1 MIDKSIFN
9 KDYINQKRIEL
20 KCDPTIL
27 ERTIFA
33 FGLLEAMVK
42 SGAEFIFKGGSCLL
56 LMLDR
61 PLRLSTDIDIIAK
74 PGTDILKFVLE
85 VSKTYPFVRYE
96 ESVRKGVNNIEK
108 KHFRFFYKSLT
119 DESKEIPILLDVLFE
134 ENHYSKLWQ
143 KEIKNEIVLT
153 KGEPIYVNI
162 PSPESLLGD
171 KLTAFAPKTIGVRP
185 ITEKSDGK
193 IIDKKVEVIKQ
204 FFDVASLYDFI
215 DNFNDVIISYNKTA
229 ESELKYRGLK
239 ISIKDCLMDTFEAA
253 ASIMCRGKIDS
264 ESYKDYLEG
273 IKGLGNFL
281 VNTRFNAETAYIP
294 AAKVMYLSAC
304 IIKDIHPI
312 DEIPE
317 QDLLKDKYSKLNYLR
332 KLDKKYFN
340 MAAYAVKLLENNDS

>member
-1 MIDKSIFN
+1 MIDISIFS
-9 KDYINQKRIEL
+9 KEYIDKKRKEL

-56 LMLDR
+56 LILNKA
-61 PLRLSTDIDIIAK
+61 LRLSTDIDIIAK

-85 VSKTYPFVRYE
+85 ASKTYPFVRYE
-96 ESVRKGVNNIEK
+96 ENIRKGANSIEK
-108 KHFRFFYKSLT
+108 KHFRFFYKSLIN
-119 DESKEIPILLDVLFE
+119 ESKEIPILLDVLFE
-134 ENHYSKLWQ
+134 ENHYSKIWQ
-143 KEIKNEIVLT
+143 KEIKNEIVIT
-153 KGEPIYVNI
+153 KGKPIYVNI

-185 ITEKSDGK
+185 LVEKSDGK

-204 FFDVASLYDFI
+204 FFDVALLYDLV

-229 ESELKYRGLK
+229 ESELKYRGLE
-239 ISIKDCLMDTFEAA
+239 ISIKDCLMDTFKAA

-264 ESYKDYLEG
+264 EAYKDYLEG

-304 IIKDIHPI
+304 VIKGLSPI
-312 DEIPE
+312 NVIPE
-317 QDLLKDKYSKLNYLR
+317 QELLKGEYSKLNYLR
-332 KLDKKYFN
+332 KLDKKHFN
-340 MAAYAVKLLENNDS
+340 MAAYAVRILEAE